1 MEDLQTLIRRFGFAL
16 WRKRWVAIAVAW
28 ALCIGGWFGVAAIP
42 NQYEANARIYVDADA
57 VLTPLLRGI
66 ALDNTQMSQLDVLQ
80 HTALSR
86 PNLEKLISKT
96 DLELQIAA
104 PTDLERM
111 VLELSEGIRISPQ
124 TKNLFSIS
132 YRNKSPKLAYDVV
145 QQFLTI
151 FIESKAGTNRSDMEN
166 ARQFLEQQ
174 ITQYEQKLRLA
185 ETKRAEFRAKYLDV
199 LPSDATGVSRLEA
212 ARTNIAQLEEHLKDA
227 TQRNGMLK
235 QQLDTTPEM
244 LTSEQEPGSAVT
256 TGGGTPG
263 GGAGAAAVAPVAV
276 LATTAQTATTTTAAT
291 TPAKAAGPEG
301 IATAKAQAQASSTGN
316 SATQPQAAPDG
327 ISAAKAQAAL
337 EQLLPDGK
345 LPFQFGDPAAQ
356 PTTKPALSEFMN
368 QLQAEIQTPSFKGVG
383 SASGEAAPLAAP
395 GNQAGPDLQALMPAV
410 QAAALSMGQPAKEA
424 SPSNPSLTGNFTPSE
439 AVGAAAVPGASGA
452 VRVTAST
459 APESTAPTR
468 RENPMSQV
476 DSSIRWLIKNKEQSA
491 ELQLHPEALGRVQVK
506 ITVEGTEVHA
516 KLWASEASAMPILQ
530 EHRAFL
536 ESSLKAQGLTL
547 GSFDLQHG
555 QQQQDQSPLP
565 RPEPFSPPLPFNPA
579 PVNAEPD
586 TPSAVK
592 LAATGSNRIE
602 IVA

>member
-1 MEDLQTLIRRFGFAL
+1 MLQTIQA
-16 WRKRWVAIAVAW
+16 
-28 ALCIGGWFGVAAIP
+28 
-42 NQYEANARIYVDADA
+42 
-57 VLTPLLRGI
+57 
-66 ALDNTQMSQLDVLQ
+66 
-80 HTALSR
+80 
-86 PNLEKLISKT
+86 KT
-96 DLELQIAA
+96 DTTAQSVQPKDKDVPAKDLKGGLKTFYSQFMAAMPPLSQVSPEAEAAQPRDREPGQSLEA
-104 PTDLERM
+104 PPKGGQERPDARMQNQRVRDSEAPGNSRKDEETSEAGDLE
-111 VLELSEGIRISPQ
+111 VPQ
-124 TKNLFSIS
+124 
-132 YRNKSPKLAYDVV
+132 DG
-145 QQFLTI
+145 
-151 FIESKAGTNRSDMEN
+151 GT
-166 ARQFLEQQ
+166 A
-174 ITQYEQKLRLA
+174 
-185 ETKRAEFRAKYLDV
+185 RAKAATRNTPAKTANPA
-199 LPSDATGVSRLEA
+199 PSNPISNDQDEDQATPDGTA
-212 ARTNIAQLEEHLKDA
+212 ATAQDPA
-227 TQRNGMLK
+227 AAAAAAQ
-235 QQLDTTPEM
+235 DP
-244 LTSEQEPGSAVT
+244 AAAAA
-256 TGGGTPG
+256 
-263 GGAGAAAVAPVAV
+263 AGAAAVAPVAV